1 MITSHILHFGVG
13 NFHRSHQAKYLHQ
26 LHSEGRDLEWAIV
39 GAGLLPGDV
48 RMRDALR
55 DQDYAYTLVECAAD
69 GTNAVHRITS
79 IIGYLYGPDDPTAL
93 IETLA
98 AASTRIVSLTIT
110 EGGYNLSDATGRF
123 DTTNTAMRADTWNED
138 RPTTVFG
145 YLAAALRRRRR
156 AGIAPFTV
164 LSCDNIQNN
173 GDMAREALVSFI
185 GMTDVDLADWVEG
198 NTAFPG
204 SMVDRITPVT
214 TDADRAW
221 VRATTGYD
229 DSWPV
234 VSEDFT
240 QWVMEDHFPSGRPRW
255 EDVGAQLVDD
265 VAPFETMKLRML
277 NGAHQALAYV
287 GLLRG
292 HTFVHEAMTDPA
304 VASFVDAFLQE
315 AESTVLPLPGID
327 LLAYRMTLLKRFSN
341 ASIRDTSNASPRT
354 PATAS
359 PSSSFPSPGTSSS
372 TASRRPRPQRSSPV
386 GSPSPRRD
394 TTIHVHW
401 QTAKWRTCGRDSW
414 TSASSQGRFWIALT
428 GSVRSART
436 PPSERRTS
444 PPLNVF
450 AEATRS
456 SPSPHTPFDLFLLFT
471 CPPVSERHHH
481 EPHHPN
487 DRARG
492 HRRPRCVA
500 QRMQRRPA
508 RRIRRRQGWRQRRRR
523 QHPIRQPSAQLSR
536 LACHRRL
543 HGRPGQ
549 GTRSGL

>member
-93 IETLA
+93 IEMLA

-315 AESTVLPLPGID
+315 AESTVPPLPGID

-341 ASIRDTSNASPRT
+341 ASIRDTLERLATDASDRIPKFVVPIARDLIQHSQPAPEAAAVIASWVAVASTRHNNSRPLADRQVEDVWQGLLDERVVAGSFLDRTDWFGALGENPTFRTTYVSSLERLRRGNAFESVASNA
-354 PATAS
+354 
-359 PSSSFPSPGTSSS
+359 
-372 TASRRPRPQRSSPV
+372 
-386 GSPSPRRD
+386 
-394 TTIHVHW
+394 
-401 QTAKWRTCGRDSW
+401 
-414 TSASSQGRFWIALT
+414 L
-428 GSVRSART
+428 
-436 PPSERRTS
+436 
-444 PPLNVF
+444 
-450 AEATRS
+450 
-456 SPSPHTPFDLFLLFT
+456 
-471 CPPVSERHHH
+471 
-481 EPHHPN
+481 
-487 DRARG
+487 
-492 HRRPRCVA
+492 
-500 QRMQRRPA
+500 
-508 RRIRRRQGWRQRRRR
+508 
-523 QHPIRQPSAQLSR
+523 
-536 LACHRRL
+536 
-543 HGRPGQ
+543 
-549 GTRSGL
+549 